1 MNRIPKN
8 RSVVPLQVVANLG
21 RYVTLTTVIDQQKFD
36 LGSHSQSMAS
46 NTIFRC
52 ESNKINR

>member
-1 MNRIPKN
+1 MNRILKN

-21 RYVTLTTVIDQQKFD
+21 RYVTLTPVIDQKKFD
-36 LGSHSQSMAS
+36 LGSHSLLMAFS
-46 NTIFRC
+46 TIFRC